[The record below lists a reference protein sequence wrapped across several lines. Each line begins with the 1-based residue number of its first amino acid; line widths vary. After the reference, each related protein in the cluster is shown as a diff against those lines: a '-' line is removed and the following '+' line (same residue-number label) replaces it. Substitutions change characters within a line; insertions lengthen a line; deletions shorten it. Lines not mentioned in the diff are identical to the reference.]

1 MVNHAETI
9 RLFGVT
15 LGPDR
20 DTNARHR
27 AVLRKILEIH
37 TLDYL
42 RTLFGDGNLRKLRL
56 DMGTNSR
63 PTELGRIQ
71 VSEFNPRTGRYST
84 TKKTDTLDPDVLE
97 RIVKYIAVY
106 DALYKRQGDEYIV
119 RNKHVLLAMQA
130 AEQAWH
136 DLIVQY
142 RAAHGLP
149 SRPEWALEPLP
160 GLARV
165 TSQVRTPAPR
175 LPHTPPAT
183 APRARRTANTDPALA
198 RTAPPALRRAAPRLD
213 RTPPTRIPVKRS
225 FGEIIDIS
233 SDEDEQLPPPPKK
246 KKRTSRAAI
255 EGDVIDLTV

>member
-1 MVNHAETI
+1 
-9 RLFGVT
+9 
-15 LGPDR
+15 
-20 DTNARHR
+20 
-27 AVLRKILEIH
+27 
-37 TLDYL
+37 
-42 RTLFGDGNLRKLRL
+42 
-56 DMGTNSR
+56 
-63 PTELGRIQ
+63 
-71 VSEFNPRTGRYST
+71 
-84 TKKTDTLDPDVLE
+84 
-97 RIVKYIAVY
+97 
-106 DALYKRQGDEYIV
+106 
-119 RNKHVLLAMQA
+119 MQA

-136 DLIVQY
+136 DFIVQY

-198 RTAPPALRRAAPRLD
+198 RTAPPALRRAAPGNSSRLPALRLD

-246 KKRTSRAAI
+246 KRTSRAAI